1 MGLLKPDEAEAAAA
15 SGSALRSVMSKKQSN
30 EIATRSALP
39 FDQAYAPE
47 NLPAA
52 VYNKKVKEVK
62 KKQADSEAEQKAL
75 AAAREAEANALEAKQ
90 TKVPIYDG
98 VPNMQEAMN
107 PTTQKNAYLRMKASD
122 LRAGAK
128 ESVSGSKNNIMN
140 SAEAMRIA
148 GTVNDVSDLFNVDE
162 FDKRTTIPELD
173 ALKKKYA
180 EQITGLD
187 QEQDKTADLVSILAA
202 SGKDPSKIDINKF
215 YKFDAKDKAAA
226 LREKLRVLT
235 NDQSKALGDTAK
247 LKLGVFTAMKLPNT
261 QFAESAGNAQTPAA
275 RGSGGGMK
283 APTDKENT
291 GLADDVAAGD
301 KLIKTRAQLTGLLH
315 NLDPRA
321 INIYSKSPT
330 AASIYTFGKGMLP
343 GEKKA
348 AADTERAISL
358 LAGLMADYQL
368 KMSGKAASD
377 KEAAKLMIVGGIS
390 AAGSK
395 EGMQQAI
402 MGIYND
408 FQTQIATRI
417 ASRNANVKAAFK
429 KNAALTGFDP
439 DTIVR
444 QSFKDINTPYVPT
457 KAPPKG
463 GKSKVDVN
471 SLTTEQLKKYVES
484 GGKEY

>member
-1 MGLLKPDEAEAAAA
+1 MMGLLKPEEAEAAAA

-30 EIATRSALP
+30 EVATRSELP

-75 AAAREAEANALEAKQ
+75 AAAREAKANALEAMQ

-148 GTVNDVSDLFNVDE
+148 GTVNDVSDLFNTDE
-162 FDKRTTIPELD
+162 FDKRITVPELD
-173 ALKKKYA
+173 ALKKKYLA
-180 EQITGLD
+180 QVSELD
-187 QEQDKTADLVSILAA
+187 GEKDNTIPIMQTLAA
-202 SGKDPSKIDINKF
+202 IGYDPTKTDISKF

-226 LREKLRVLT
+226 LRDKLRVLT

-275 RGSGGGMK
+275 RGAGAGT
-283 APTDKENT
+283 PTKDSVMNGFTDDVT
-291 GLADDVAAGD
+291 GLKELVDSR
-301 KLIKTRAQLTGLLH
+301 TE
-315 NLDPRA
+315 LDSLMPD
-321 INIYSKSPT
+321 IDPGSVNIYSQSPT
-330 AASIYTFGKGMLP
+330 AASVYNFTTSNDKS
-343 GEKKA
+343 A
-348 AADTERAISL
+348 RAISL
-358 LAGLMADYQL
+358 LADLMAKYQL
-368 KMSGKAASD
+368 KLSGKASTD
-377 KEAAKLMIVGGIS
+377 KEANRIQIAAGIS
-390 AAGSK
+390 ALGSK
-395 EGMQQAI
+395 ENMQQGI
-402 MGIYND
+402 MKIYND
-408 FQTQIATRI
+408 FQNQLMRRVAARNPRI
-417 ASRNANVKAAFK
+417 KNEYRANQADSG
-429 KNAALTGFDP
+429 TPMDP
-439 DTIVR
+439 DDIIA
-444 QSFKDINTPYVPT
+444 QANKQINTPY
-457 KAPPKG
+457 APPASPLVPGAK
-463 GKSKVDVN
+463 KKVDVN
-471 SLTTEQLKKYVES
+471 TLTTEQLKKYVES